1 MRKVLFILTL
11 SLIFTLQLQAQDD
24 GRVILRGKV
33 LYKNTN
39 VPNQNVINID
49 TENATI
55 TNDDGEFE
63 IYVKNGDH
71 LAFTAV
77 NYKLKTVE
85 INDSILK
92 NNRLVIEVN
101 EKVNELDEVVVTPDN
116 EEKFLEL
123 KGEEFKKFDYEQDYS
138 STAQNMATP
147 EHSLQNGIN
156 FVNIFKALFKAD
168 EGTEGTKRQ
177 LKVSEVLRQVYNDEF
192 FVADLKIPQ
201 DKIDDFLYY
210 CDDRIPRQSLLRKD
224 NEFEL
229 IEFLV
234 KQSENYRKSLQE
246 EK

>member
-1 MRKVLFILTL
+1 MRKIFFILI
-11 SLIFTLQLQAQDD
+11 LISTFTTYAQDD
-24 GRVILRGKV
+24 NRVILRGKV

-49 TENATI
+49 TERATI
-55 TNDDGEFE
+55 TNRDGEFE
-63 IYVKNGDH
+63 IYVKSGDH
-71 LAFTAV
+71 LAFSAV
-77 NYKLKTVE
+77 NYQLKTILVT
-85 INDSILK
+85 DSIL
-92 NNRLVIEVN
+92 NNSRLVIEVN

-123 KGEEFKKFDYEQDYS
+123 KGEEFKKFDYEEDYS
-138 STAQNMATP
+138 SVATNMATP
-147 EHSLQNGIN
+147 EHQLQHGIN
-156 FVNIFKALFKAD
+156 FVNIFKALFQAD
-168 EGTEGTKRQ
+168 KQGEGPKRQ

-234 KQSENYRKSLQE
+234 QQSENYRESLKKE
-246 EK
+246 

>member
-1 MRKVLFILTL
+1 MRKIFFILILICTL
-11 SLIFTLQLQAQDD
+11 TTYAQDD
-24 GRVILRGKV
+24 DRIILRGKV

-49 TENATI
+49 TERATI
-55 TNDDGEFE
+55 TNKDGEFE
-63 IYVKNGDH
+63 IYVKSGDN
-71 LAFTAV
+71 LAFSAV
-77 NYKLKTVE
+77 NYRLKTIQ
-85 INDSILK
+85 INDSILN
-92 NNRLVIEVN
+92 NNRLVVEVN
-101 EKVNELDEVVVTPDN
+101 ERVNQLDEVVVTPDN

-138 STAQNMATP
+138 SNAENMATP
-147 EHSLQNGIN
+147 EHHLQNGVN
-156 FVNIFKALFKAD
+156 FVNIFKALFLSEQ
-168 EGTEGTKRQ
+168 EGEGPKRQ
-177 LKVSEVLRQVYNDEF
+177 LKVSEVLRQVYNDDF

-234 KQSENYRKSLQE
+234 QQSENYRQSLKKE
-246 EK
+246 E